1 MVYEFMT
8 WQKPYFRQKIIA
20 KGIETFCIIK
30 AEAKWAN
37 LIETCL
43 FQRMLVKYLKFK
55 MTSSL
60 K

>member
-8 WQKPYFRQKIIA
+8 WQKLYFRQKIIA

-43 FQRMLVKYLKFK
+43 FQRNAYKV
-55 MTSSL
+55 SEVQDD
-60 K
+60 